1 MKAYLLEIEN
11 NFGNFAKKWRAE
23 RQYADGNLQKQGN
36 KIYFESYKKIVSL
49 QAWRECLLQNNI
61 SADSLS
67 FFLESQND
75 ALVSHVLAQHGMW
88 RSALQSLRSMIEN
101 VAFCLYYMDHR
112 VELLLWNQGKYNPT
126 INSFFKYL
134 EDHPSIKDVVGNI
147 QSVQLL
153 KKEWEILS
161 RAVHGSSKSF
171 RMTLSGEIPTI
182 FSAKQANLGS
192 WKTRETNCILGI
204 NLLLMCVFREH
215 MNGTKLSNLRKA
227 VSLVVE
233 KSKHKVIKENL
244 NIHLYDN

>member
-23 RQYADGNLQKQGN
+23 RQNADGNLQKQGN

-49 QAWRECLLQNNI
+49 QAWRECLLQSNI

-67 FFLESQND
+67 FFLEAQND

-101 VAFCLYYMDHR
+101 VAFCLYYMDHKI
-112 VELLLWNQGKYNPT
+112 ELLLWNQGKYNPA
-126 INSFFKYL
+126 ISSFFKYF
-134 EDHPSIKDVVGNI
+134 EDHPCVKDVAKKI
-147 QSVQLL
+147 CSVQLL

-171 RMTLSGEIPTI
+171 RMTLSGELPMI
-182 FSAKQANLGS
+182 FSAKRVNLGA
-192 WKTRETNCILGI
+192 WETRETNCILGI
-204 NLLLMCVFREH
+204 NLLLMCIFREH
-215 MNGTKLSNLRKA
+215 LNGTKMSNLRKA
-227 VSLVVE
+227 ISLIVK
-233 KSKHKVIKENL
+233 KSKHKGIKENL
-244 NIHLYDN
+244 NIHLYDT